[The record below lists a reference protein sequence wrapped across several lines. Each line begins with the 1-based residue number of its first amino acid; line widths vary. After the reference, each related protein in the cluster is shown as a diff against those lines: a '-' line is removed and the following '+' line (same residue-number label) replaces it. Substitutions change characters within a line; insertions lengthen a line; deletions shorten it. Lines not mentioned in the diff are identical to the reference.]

1 MMGNTK
7 RILND
12 DNHKLT
18 TNQIYN
24 KAFFINMS
32 GNQLNTEPDCD
43 EKSDLILPVNL
54 NNNLKNS

>member
-24 KAFFINMS
+24 KAVFINMS

-43 EKSDLILPVNL
+43 EKSDLILPYII
-54 NNNLKNS
+54 KK